1 MSRIPSILRA
11 ALAAALLAGL
21 PARAAPPQVMT
32 YSGYLKNAS
41 GGPVTTATSITFRLY
56 TAQSGGASVWSETV
70 SVTPSADGWFSAVI
84 GTMSSLPFSI
94 LNQDLYLSLQV
105 GADPEF
111 NLRARVTPSHAAL
124 TVDWGGVQG
133 KPTCA
138 PGAYLTLDGIGNLA
152 CTTPSTGTGGITSV
166 SGSRGI
172 TATTTGSSVSLT
184 LPLCATTGDIM
195 RWDGT
200 SWGCSA
206 PASSGVTS
214 VSAAASTPISVV
226 NTGGAVQLSMNAA
239 SGSAPGYLA
248 AADYS
253 RFDGKLTA
261 PSGCTTGQAIV
272 NQAGAWSCTSVSGP
286 VGIASPLVNSGTTA
300 APVVALP
307 SCATGEVLKYTG
319 PAPTTWTCQPDS
331 VGAGTVTAVTATA
344 PLTAT
349 TGPTPNVA
357 LPTCATGSILLSTA
371 SGWECHP
378 ASLVGAGASATVT
391 TGTSGSTLLLF
402 GPSVTP
408 PWRGSCTFTSR
419 LFVLAVGS
427 LTAYVQTFGTWRVGT
442 TTYDSGYVTPL
453 QVEPALGA
461 GMATETWSFPVT
473 AGTTYEIGCRIIL
486 NSDTAGKTAYC
497 RATYH
502 CTPN

>member
-1 MSRIPSILRA
+1 MRRLQTAIRI
-11 ALAAALLAGL
+11 ALAAALLAAA
-21 PARAAPPQVMT
+21 PAGAAPPQVMT
-32 YSGYLKNAS
+32 YSGYLKNSS
-41 GGPVTTATSITFRLY
+41 GGPVTTATNITFRLY
-56 TAQSGGASVWSETV
+56 TFQSGGTSVWSETV
-70 SVTPSADGWFSAVI
+70 SVTPSGDGWFSAVI
-84 GTMSSLPFSI
+84 GTTSSLPFGI

-105 GADPEF
+105 GADAEF
-111 NLRARVTPSHAAL
+111 TQRARVTPSHAAL

-133 KPTCA
+133 KPSCTA
-138 PGAYLTLDGIGNLA
+138 GAYLSLDGTGALTCSIPA
-152 CTTPSTGTGGITSV
+152 TGTGGITSV

-184 LPLCATTGDIM
+184 LPLCASIGDIM

-206 PASSGVTS
+206 PASGGVTS
-214 VSAAASTPISVV
+214 VSASGSTPISVV

-239 SGSAPGYLA
+239 SGSTAGYLA
-248 AADYS
+248 SADYT
-253 RFDGKLTA
+253 RFDGKLTP

-272 NQAGAWSCTSVSGP
+272 NQAGVWGCSSVSGP
-286 VGIASPLVNSGTTA
+286 VGVAPPLVNTGTTA

-307 SCATGEVLKYTG
+307 SCAAGEILKYTG
-319 PAPTTWTCQPDS
+319 PAPTTWTCQPDA
-331 VGAGTVTAVTATA
+331 VGTVTAVTATA

-349 TGPTPNVA
+349 TGATPNIA
-357 LPTCATGSILLSTA
+357 LPTCGVGNVLLSTA

-391 TGTSGSTLLLF
+391 TGTAGSTLLLF

-473 AGTTYEIGCRIIL
+473 AGTTYDIGCRIIL